1 MFVLYTLTLY
11 RSRREILPYVY
22 CHDFPAFICN
32 ILCLYSVFVF
42 SIVILFYQAISVGM
56 NVG

>member
-42 SIVILFYQAISVGM
+42 SIVILFY
-56 NVG
+56 